1 MSRPPNPVQEAPVPD
16 PLIPTPLHKDPSK
29 VLLGIAFVFLSA
41 IGLATQNVVSRLF
54 FVSGSL
60 FGHVTLGGWLPS
72 QLSNIVMLLALR
84 MAGMALLLI
93 SASLGL
99 YPNTFATIRQLTKTP
114 KILGFVGGSGLCL
127 FVALVLLYFSLSQ
140 VAAGIAIAAFFIYP
154 AITVLL
160 AWRFL
165 HQRPRPYQ
173 LGLMLIISF
182 GVVLTT
188 LGAAT
193 VSGPTVDPTL
203 GILSGLVAGLSFG
216 LYGIFAEIAFQSQ
229 PSCRPLHPVPF
240 SLITFVIV
248 SGLATLSLFF
258 MPPVEVPP
266 MAWQPVLSM
275 TLFSALITV
284 IAYVLS
290 NFGILYIGAS
300 LTALISASAP
310 ALTALFAWLALQ
322 EALHVQQILGV
333 GLVTLGVATLSLKS
347 SRKQ

>member
-1 MSRPPNPVQEAPVPD
+1 MSRPPNPVKDSPVF
-16 PLIPTPLHKDPSK
+16 TPLLPSALHRDPSK
-29 VLLGIAFVFLSA
+29 FLLGIVLVFLGA
-41 IGLATQNVVSRLF
+41 VGLAIQNVVSRIF
-54 FVSGSL
+54 FVSGAL

-84 MAGMALLLI
+84 MAVMALLLV
-93 SASLGL
+93 SVSSRL

-114 KILGFVGGSGLCL
+114 KILGTVVGSSLCL

-154 AITVLL
+154 AITILL

-165 HQRPRPYQ
+165 RQRPHPYQ
-173 LGLMLIISF
+173 LGLMLVIFS

-188 LGAAT
+188 VGAAT
-193 VSGPTVDPTL
+193 VSGSAVAPTL
-203 GILSGLVAGLSFG
+203 GILSGLLAGLNFG
-216 LYGIFAEIAFQSQ
+216 MYGIFAEIAFQSQ
-229 PSCRPLHPVPF
+229 PSHIPLHPVPF
-240 SLITFVIV
+240 SLMTFVIV
-248 SGLATLSLFF
+248 SGLAALSLLF

-284 IAYVLS
+284 IAYVFA

-310 ALTALFAWLALQ
+310 ALTALFAWFSLQ
-322 EALHVQQILGV
+322 EALHIQQFFGV
-333 GLVTLGVATLSLKS
+333 GLVTLGVATLSLKAS
-347 SRKQ
+347 QQQ